1 MKCSLSFCLDK
12 THNFSFPNLN
22 KAKRAIKKAFQK
34 QLAGE
39 GFTFVEV
46 LSTCPTN
53 WGMTPIAA
61 QQWLKDN
68 MVPYYPLGVIKD
80 TAADN

>member
-1 MKCSLSFCLDK
+1 MNARSRRRKSNPFCG
-12 THNFSFPNLN
+12 
-22 KAKRAIKKAFQK
+22 A
-34 QLAGE
+34 
-39 GFTFVEV
+39 FTFVEV

-80 TAADN
+80 TAANG